1 MGLLSFLAKLVSDA
15 QRQEESRRRKEEKLS
30 RLEEVTEIL
39 KAVNADLERAREIEE
54 VLRRPA
60 QSDEIEEVSMELSD
74 IADSLEEAMLD
85 LQRLEHPAEWI
96 EEYVRMAR
104 DLTERCE
111 AVLDRLNG
119 EEGTASRP
127 SPGGPDR

>member
-54 VLRRPA
+54 ALRRPA